1 MGVEHVDQLPGGEVG
16 HPLAGDHHLELILIY
31 IILLLNARMVECYQ
45 GRQQAAGQHSLLQQ
59 PLEHGVLLHHEDEAG
74 GGDQVL

>member
-1 MGVEHVDQLPGGEVG
+1 M
-16 HPLAGDHHLELILIY
+16 Y
-31 IILLLNARMVECYQ
+31 MILLLNARMVECYQ

-74 GGDQVL
+74 GGDQVTEAARLHRAAASKYVCSTPAPATSLMVIV

>member
-1 MGVEHVDQLPGGEVG
+1 MVD
-16 HPLAGDHHLELILIY
+16 
-31 IILLLNARMVECYQ
+31 CYQ
-45 GRQQAAGQHSLLQQ
+45 GRQQAAGEYSFLQQ